1 MAQLEKTYYTVDDQP
16 VEVKTNSSATW
27 FAGLILVLVVLIVGG
42 FALMIN
48 NANNETA
55 QELEKMQQEQAN
67 IQQSN
72 VAAQEA
78 QQNAVRLQQADTDAL
93 QASTQNR
100 QNAKDAELAA
110 KESQLNMATPA
121 PVPAPAPLP
130 NQVETPAPTG
140 SDVGH

>member
-42 FALMIN
+42 FAFMIN